1 MKAIS
6 IFLIG
11 LIAFM
16 GFGFAA
22 FGQGQKIGL
31 TEGPKANDTLKSEI
45 LAADK
50 ALFDAVFITCDMPAL
65 SKMLTKDVKFVHDK
79 WGQIAKNRAEMLKAF
94 GSSCERQ
101 KSGIDF
107 KARRE
112 LIPETLQIHALNK
125 YGAIEIG
132 KHNFF
137 AVQNDGTLKPTES
150 GDFIIL
156 WKKEKDVWKMSETVS
171 YNHKLAE

>member
-6 IFLIG
+6 IFFVG
-11 LIAFM
+11 LIAFL

-31 TEGPKANDTLKSEI
+31 TEGPKASDTLKSEI
-45 LAADK
+45 LTADK
-50 ALFDAVFITCDMPAL
+50 ALFDAVFVTCDMSSL
-65 SKMLTKDVKFVHDK
+65 SKMLTKDVKFIHDK
-79 WGQIAKNRAEMLKAF
+79 WGQIAQNRAEMLKTF
-94 GSSCERQ
+94 GASCDRQ
-101 KSGIDF
+101 KAGTDF

-112 LIPETLQIHALNK
+112 LIPETVQIHALNK

-137 AVQNDGTLKPTES
+137 AVQSDGTLKETES
-150 GDFIIL
+150 GEFIIL
-156 WKKEKDVWKMSETVS
+156 WKKENNAWKMAETIS
-171 YNHKLAE
+171 YNHILAN

>member
-1 MKAIS
+1 MSRFAVF
-6 IFLIG
+6 FLGI
-11 LIAFM
+11 LALLS
-16 GFGFAA
+16 FGFVN
-22 FGQGQKIGL
+22 FGESQEIHL
-31 TEGPKANDTLKSEI
+31 TEGPKTDQVLTNEI
-45 LAADK
+45 LKADK
-50 ALFDAVFITCDMPAL
+50 ALFDAVFVTCDMPAL
-65 SKMLTKDVKFVHDK
+65 SKMLTKDVKFIHDK

-101 KSGIDF
+101 KAGTDF

-112 LIPETLQIHALNK
+112 LIPETVQIHALNK

-156 WKKEKDVWKMSETVS
+156 WKKENDVWKMSETVS
-171 YNHKLAE
+171 FNHRLAE